1 MDWEE
6 SSAWRVLRPDWVVKV
21 EEPVVEEALVVME
34 PAEAQEL
41 KRRKRAVEAG
51 VEVLEVPL

>member
-1 MDWEE
+1 MNWEE
-6 SSAWRVLRPDWVVKV
+6 SSAWRVLRPDWIVKV
-21 EEPVVEEALVVME
+21 EKPAVEEALVVME